1 MIEEEDDEDILNK
14 KISIKTVL
22 KNLLFILLII
32 VGALFIYIGITPDQ
46 VTNFIIGFSLIC
58 LGSSLIQIQKKP
70 AEPIR
75 QTLTILKCS
84 SCDTIKVRNYQNGDY
99 VFKRSGNCDKCNET
113 LIIHQIYSVKLKKPT
128 VEVKKADILKLQ
140 SKS

>member
-32 VGALFIYIGITPDQ
+32 LGALFIYIGITPDQ

-99 VFKRSGNCDKCNET
+99 VFKRSGTCDKCNEIM
-113 LIIHQIYSVKLKKPT
+113 IIHQIYSVKLKKPT

-140 SKS
+140 SKT